1 MKNILFLT
9 LLSLYAFE
17 ITCSQSKTDQS
28 SQTSFLEV
36 SEAEARRAACRK
48 YINGLPQITAENRE
62 RRKHILNVVNELQNN
77 SQCPAGEVEKRMA
90 NYEKYL
96 DELPQI
102 KAGLQAKNEDLLRAH
117 YAKNPDGSWVSNL
130 LNRK

>member
-9 LLSLYAFE
+9 LLSLCAFE

-36 SEAEARRAACRK
+36 SEAEARIAACK
-48 YINGLPQITAENRE
+48 EYINGLPQITAENRE
-62 RRKHILNVVNELQNN
+62 RRIQILNVVNELKNN
-77 SQCPAGEVEKRMA
+77 SQCPAGEVKKRMA
-90 NYEKYL
+90 DYEKYL

-102 KAGLQAKNEDLLRAH
+102 KACLQVENEHLLRAC
-117 YAKNPDGSWVSNL
+117 YAENPDSSWVSNL